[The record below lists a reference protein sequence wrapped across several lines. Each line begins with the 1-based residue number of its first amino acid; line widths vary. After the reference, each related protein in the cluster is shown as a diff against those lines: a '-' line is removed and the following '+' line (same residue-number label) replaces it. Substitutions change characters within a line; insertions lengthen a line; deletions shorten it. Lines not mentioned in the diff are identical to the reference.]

1 MSWYFSL
8 LHLQSIKV
16 PIPKNEFADF
26 RRNFI
31 LYIEYHRILKFRY
44 CVMTVENGSHP
55 ILKQSSALNWLKSD
69 PAIIYPIFDRER
81 EKLNFLCGLL
91 SPRHFL
97 SKTLISFKQPSFE
110 RNISR
115 KNMCWLFWTF
125 PMCVCENHLV
135 TCTEETFARKI
146 TAMTIHNVFLWL
158 LLVKCN
164 SLREKYCL
172 KESVAE
178 PGIWHFQPE
187 A

>member
-1 MSWYFSL
+1 
-8 LHLQSIKV
+8 
-16 PIPKNEFADF
+16 
-26 RRNFI
+26 
-31 LYIEYHRILKFRY
+31 
-44 CVMTVENGSHP
+44 MTVENGSHP

-81 EKLNFLCGLL
+81 KIEFFVWLIIAKALPFQNSNLIQTALVWKKYFQEKYVLIVLNF
-91 SPRHFL
+91 PHV
-97 SKTLISFKQPSFE
+97 
-110 RNISR
+110 
-115 KNMCWLFWTF
+115 
-125 PMCVCENHLV
+125 CVCENHLV